1 MLAEVD
7 RVNWQTEKHE
17 AEELEQSYQGSIRDA
32 SCLESQDER
41 NIWNEIG
48 TLADEVDKVIRVL
61 MKAGMT
67 SDALRDAYLKGA
79 ELRHAGSTQLAIPI
93 VVLPGF

>member
-1 MLAEVD
+1 M
-7 RVNWQTEKHE
+7 NWQTEKHE